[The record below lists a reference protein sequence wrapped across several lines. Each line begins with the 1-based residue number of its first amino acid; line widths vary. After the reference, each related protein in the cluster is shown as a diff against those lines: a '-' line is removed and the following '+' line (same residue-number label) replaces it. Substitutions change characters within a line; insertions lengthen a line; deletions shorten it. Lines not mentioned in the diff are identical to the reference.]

1 MRNKKEEKSSEDAR
15 ENSKTF
21 FTHRLDIYI
30 FVCASIRSSNKVFR
44 GEFMRH
50 VVNKERINMQKDE
63 RRTQSEAGVV
73 VVVFHSHLMSSHSSA
88 FAGGGMGEKTKQ
100 NNTEEKQAA
109 REEAINETSTLLE
122 IGRILPLVSEI
133 H

>member
-1 MRNKKEEKSSEDAR
+1 M
-15 ENSKTF
+15 
-21 FTHRLDIYI
+21 
-30 FVCASIRSSNKVFR
+30 SIRSSNKVFR

-122 IGRILPLVSEI
+122 IGRILPRVSEI